1 MLGKENFIINMRN
14 IYIIV
19 IDICNIYKCNI
30 NGFIE
35 YVIVVIKIF

>member
-19 IDICNIYKCNI
+19 IDKCNIYKYNI
-30 NGFIE
+30 
-35 YVIVVIKIF
+35 VMDLLST